1 MQDLQTVISST
12 PEFVNGAT
20 KVEKVMVSSEI
31 SKPTL
36 GAIGTVGEAI
46 KPFIPL
52 IAVVTRVID
61 EIIEIYE
68 NVEYN
73 KRICN
78 ALMDRIQIADRA
90 IKNLNRRKQENGKN
104 FCNREYY
111 LSFIKFTHLMR
122 KIRNF
127 IRDVSQLQSYKNL
140 HSDLIKDEFNN
151 LVNNFDIVTKDLNFT
166 KIITNEEQHKIDQQ
180 AFTEDIVEMTE

>member
-68 NVEYN
+68 KVEYN

-78 ALMDRIQIADRA
+78 ALMDRVQ
-90 IKNLNRRKQENGKN
+90 N
-104 FCNREYY
+104 
-111 LSFIKFTHLMR
+111 S
-122 KIRNF
+122 
-127 IRDVSQLQSYKNL
+127 
-140 HSDLIKDEFNN
+140 
-151 LVNNFDIVTKDLNFT
+151 
-166 KIITNEEQHKIDQQ
+166 
-180 AFTEDIVEMTE
+180 